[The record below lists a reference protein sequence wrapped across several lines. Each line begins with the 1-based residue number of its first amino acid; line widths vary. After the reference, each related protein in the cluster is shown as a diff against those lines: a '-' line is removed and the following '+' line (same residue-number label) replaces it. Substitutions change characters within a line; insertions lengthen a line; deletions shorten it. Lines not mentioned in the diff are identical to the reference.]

1 MAYENDMQIVYDA
14 VTKSAVVIFR
24 DVLSILG
31 PFQSARSAYD
41 AGEQHC
47 RDNGWDDSLD
57 PDAPT
62 TPFGAIVDI

>member
-1 MAYENDMQIVYDA
+1 MAYEKDMQVVYDA

-31 PFQSARSAYD
+31 PFSNARSAYD

-47 RDNGWDDSLD
+47 RDNGWDDSRNLNV
-57 PDAPT
+57 
-62 TPFGAIVDI
+62 TPGGSIMDV

>member
-1 MAYENDMQIVYDA
+1 MAYEKDMQIVYDA

-31 PFQSARSAYD
+31 PFSSARSAYD

-47 RDNGWDDSLD
+47 RDNGWDDTWNREVLD
-57 PDAPT
+57 
-62 TPFGAIVDI
+62 TPGGSIMDT